1 MAKVLYEINK
11 ARVPS
16 VYHCD
21 VDTIRPVFRETAE
34 VFNAALTDGFF
45 HIEFEEDRRAL
56 RLVGEGEGW
65 AKLPRPGKGE
75 RGDSPTAYPPRIAK
89 VAGACNTCAVE
100 IVPGDVYYGVPTDNN
115 KRLCADCV
123 PEDPASPEG
132 SAATGDEDD
141 SAEI

>member
-21 VDTIRPVFRETAE
+21 VDTIRPAFRETAE
-34 VFNAALTDGFF
+34 VFNAALTDDFF

-65 AKLPRPGKGE
+65 AKLPRDKKAKG
-75 RGDSPTAYPPRIAK
+75 PTSLQPY
-89 VAGACNTCAVE
+89 VARTVRLHGVCQECRAD
-100 IVPGDVYYGVPTDNN
+100 IVPGDTCYSRAGDGHSWI
-115 KRLCADCV
+115 CADCV
-123 PEDPASPEG
+123 PEEDE
-132 SAATGDEDD
+132 EDD
-141 SAEI
+141 SAEL